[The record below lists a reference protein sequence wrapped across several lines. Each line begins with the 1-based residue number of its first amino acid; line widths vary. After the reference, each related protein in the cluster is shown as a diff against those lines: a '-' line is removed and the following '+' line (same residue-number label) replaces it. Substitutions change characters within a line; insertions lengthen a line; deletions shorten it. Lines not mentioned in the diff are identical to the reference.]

1 MLKKKKK
8 KNYAMFPK
16 RVAGRI
22 DTQNHTVVLHLPDT
36 RRVMFALDA
45 FLDVLKQRKAKN

>member
-1 MLKKKKK
+1 MFKKKKK
-8 KNYAMFPK
+8 LCDVSK

-45 FLDVLKQRKAKN
+45 FLDFLKQRKAKN